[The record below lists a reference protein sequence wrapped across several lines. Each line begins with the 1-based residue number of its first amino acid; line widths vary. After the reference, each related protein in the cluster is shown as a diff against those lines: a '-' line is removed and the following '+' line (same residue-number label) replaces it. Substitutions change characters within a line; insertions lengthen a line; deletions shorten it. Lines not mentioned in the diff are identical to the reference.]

1 MNGLSPVPVPPP
13 CFLRSFSRYSV
24 TMDSYSESV
33 SRALRLSCSF
43 PLLGFRLSWCWLCSC
58 DRGPPEVRVMGGSG
72 DEVRAAGNGPLR
84 HSPTDLVS
92 AVREASMAETLL
104 TRLGSEDPDE
114 VEEIRS
120 IE

>member
-1 MNGLSPVPVPPP
+1 
-13 CFLRSFSRYSV
+13 
-24 TMDSYSESV
+24 
-33 SRALRLSCSF
+33 
-43 PLLGFRLSWCWLCSC
+43 
-58 DRGPPEVRVMGGSG
+58 MGGSG

-114 VEEIRS
+114 VELSRR